1 MKEKF
6 AKSWYSIIVNIPVF
20 SVKKQWKKEKFI
32 KHKCKRFIKMYVQK
46 VNVNIPA
53 VLRWREKNKH
63 KRFKES
69 YFWLDLGIF
78 PVIAKFLKGSHVL
91 EWKFMKGLVL
101 VRHKKY
107 LSR

>member
-32 KHKCKRFIKMYVQK
+32 KHKRKRFIKMYVQK

-53 VLRWREKNKH
+53 VLRW
-63 KRFKES
+63 
-69 YFWLDLGIF
+69 
-78 PVIAKFLKGSHVL
+78 
-91 EWKFMKGLVL
+91 
-101 VRHKKY
+101 
-107 LSR
+107 